1 MKVALVASSYV
12 PHAGGLQRQVD
23 ELARGLTRRGTE
35 VEVLVQGAGRG
46 MPRIAKREGV
56 VVRRFPT
63 VVRPGRFAAVP
74 GLSERLRRTASEFDL
89 ADVHTAHGPLA
100 LTVARAGF
108 RRFVFTP
115 DAPIQRLVH
124 WPYARATRVVVDA
137 AGQIVCRSHVDADL
151 LATTFPRAADR
162 ICVVPAGVDA
172 EAIRAASPFAHPG
185 RVLLA
190 IGPLE
195 RRERVDRAIAAMAS
209 LDPEHRLVIV
219 GDGPSRHRLRAY
231 AADLRVSSRVRFVG
245 SVPDGDR
252 YRWLRTGR
260 VLVALAEHQSSGL
273 HITEALTAGG
283 VVVASDTPVHR
294 EAAADVDGSRVIF
307 VSPEGSPLEVAD
319 AISEAAGL
327 GLRPATQEW
336 HLPVASL
343 DSLVDRT
350 LELYEGLVSGSR
362 QAAGERDGGTPPAP
376 VQIRGAAHPLD
387 APDLTVHG

>member
-1 MKVALVASSYV
+1 MKVALVASSSV
-12 PHAGGLQRQVD
+12 PHAGRLQRRVD
-23 ELARGLTRRGTE
+23 ELARGLSRRGTD

-46 MPRIAKREGV
+46 MPRLAEREGV

-74 GLSERLRRTASEFDL
+74 GLSERLRRSAAAFDL
-89 ADVHTAHGPLA
+89 ADVHTAHAPLA

-137 AGQIVCRSHVDADL
+137 AAQIVCRSHVDADL
-151 LATTFPRAADR
+151 LGTTFPWAADR
-162 ICVVPAGVDA
+162 IRVVPIGVDA
-172 EAIRAASPFAHPG
+172 EGIRAACPFAHPG
-185 RVLLA
+185 RVVLA
-190 IGPLE
+190 VGPLE
-195 RRERVDRAIAAMAS
+195 RPERVDRAIAAMAS

-245 SVPDGDR
+245 SVPDPDR
-252 YRWLRTGR
+252 YRWLRTGH
-260 VLVALAEHQSSGL
+260 VLVALAEGQSSGL
-273 HITEALTAGG
+273 HVTEALTAGG

-294 EAAADVDGSRVIF
+294 EAAAGADDSRVIF

-327 GLRPATQEW
+327 GLRPAAQEW
-336 HLPVASL
+336 HVPVRSW
-343 DSLVDRT
+343 DSVVDRT
-350 LELYEGLVSGSR
+350 LELYEGLVSG
-362 QAAGERDGGTPPAP
+362 GTPPAP
-376 VQIRGAAHPLD
+376 ARINGAAHALE
-387 APDLTVHG
+387 APDLTVHH